1 MNTVQVFHIVF
12 LNIKSEKVHGIRVK
26 TFYILDMMKLLESL
40 KRLLTGDEAI
50 VANTHLPSCSAWYRD
65 PLSHPAVDRMSE
77 RELADLPFDRGRK
90 RLPARDG

>member
-12 LNIKSEKVHGIRVK
+12 LKIKSEKVHGIRET
-26 TFYILDMMKLLESL
+26 TFYILDMMKLLEYL
-40 KRLLTGDEAI
+40 KHMMAVDGAVSPEARLS
-50 VANTHLPSCSAWYRD
+50 SCSAWYRD